1 MPEEKQET
9 AMKRAADCARVTNQR
24 YIGYKSFEKKKR
36 LKNEGENIGLAAK
49 ELSEEEKLAQTENLF
64 KSAPNRYSVDRVSN
78 FLDVQLGNKEKLIVK
93 EKQLREKEEILMY
106 AAAMIYAKNEE
117 FPYEIRLS
125 DDMVKTEFADITNMT
140 VTRTSPHE

>member
-1 MPEEKQET
+1 M
-9 AMKRAADCARVTNQR
+9 
-24 YIGYKSFEKKKR
+24 
-36 LKNEGENIGLAAK
+36 KNEGENIGLAAK